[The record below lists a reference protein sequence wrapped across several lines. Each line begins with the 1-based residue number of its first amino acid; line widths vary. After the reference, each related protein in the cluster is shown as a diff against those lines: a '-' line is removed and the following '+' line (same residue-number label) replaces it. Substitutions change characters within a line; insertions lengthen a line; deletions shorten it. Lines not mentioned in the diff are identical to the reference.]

1 MRSKFGQINETTV
14 WQESEEGCNRRPKGI
29 HRKASQ
35 RHRKRR
41 FQDMQTLYRITM
53 YRRIHQVSIQRLAM
67 RWTPTGKRN
76 RGRPTETWIR
86 LAQESCGHKIH
97 IFSRLLHSHPSHRTP
112 LYWDV
117 YRHKNKLTINRKGL
131 RNCVEFQF
139 ILVWVWEGR
148 KFAHLNNFNISQKI
162 IHSIIEFIANYLVF
176 LQHLLIT

>member
-86 LAQESCGHKIH
+86 LAQESRKQQDMHWTNCRKQDHWTIVAYLHVLYDRSTTVTLCKIR
-97 IFSRLLHSHPSHRTP
+97 I
-112 LYWDV
+112 
-117 YRHKNKLTINRKGL
+117 IN
-131 RNCVEFQF
+131 
-139 ILVWVWEGR
+139 
-148 KFAHLNNFNISQKI
+148 S
-162 IHSIIEFIANYLVF
+162 
-176 LQHLLIT
+176 